1 MKRRP
6 RSFLFSLSFL
16 LVAFIVLVV
25 TFVIVIT
32 HNMREQRRLQLDF
45 IGIVSLDNSIILGI
59 DEASTC
65 IKQYR
70 DSWNDEY
77 YQIYSEKIDDLFGML
92 DKYRLDEEK
101 HLEEDIQR
109 VRRLEGFLDYQLK
122 MLKQAYP
129 DEGALFS
136 VISYVLD
143 GLYLHSTEMHLAFHN
158 DLTMGSENLYNRES
172 VTEKILVLTLSLFM
186 AALLLIFMLFVMVQ
200 RKTIQIIRQMDQNL
214 TEISNQHWDAPD
226 LDDPYFVEF
235 KPLFTSV
242 NLAKDRLHR
251 NFNELESKAEIEHQL
266 SEQRVLLVES
276 QLEMLKMQVNPHFL
290 FNALHLIGM
299 SSLLNEP
306 EKVMKLVESTGD
318 ILRYSLYNKDSFVDL
333 ADELRIIE
341 TYVYLQKE
349 STDKK
354 IEFSINCPK
363 EMEANSV
370 PPMCIQPIVENCFKH
385 SLPYFT
391 GDVWVLRID
400 CSLLDDYLCVK
411 VFDNGPG
418 VTENKSKKNSGIGLE
433 NIRKRLELEY
443 NREDLLKIR
452 SEKGVFTEV
461 ELRFPIQG

>member
-6 RSFLFSLSFL
+6 RSFLFALSFL

-25 TFVIVIT
+25 VFVIIIT
-32 HNMREQRRLQLDF
+32 YSMREQRRLQLDF
-45 IGIVSLDNSIILGI
+45 LGIVSLDNSIIMGI
-59 DEASTC
+59 DEASSC

-70 DSWNDEY
+70 DSWDDKY
-77 YQIYSEKIDDLFGML
+77 YQNYLNKVDYLFGML
-92 DKYRLDEEK
+92 ERYREDEGI

-109 VRRLEGFLDYQLK
+109 VRRLDGFLDYQLK
-122 MLKQAYP
+122 MLNQAYP

-136 VISYVLD
+136 VVSYVLD

-158 DLTMGSENLYNRES
+158 DLTLGSESLFKRES
-172 VTEKILVLTLSLFM
+172 VTVKVLATTLVFFMVGLLALF
-186 AALLLIFMLFVMVQ
+186 LLFVLVQ
-200 RKTIQIIRQMDQNL
+200 RRTIRTIKQMDQNL

-226 LDDPYFVEF
+226 LEDPYFMEF
-235 KPLFTSV
+235 LPLFKSV
-242 NLAKDRLHR
+242 NLAKSRLQR
-251 NFNELESKAEIEHQL
+251 NFNDLKTKAEIEHQL

-290 FNALHLIGM
+290 FNALHQIGM
-299 SSLLNEP
+299 ASLLNEP

-349 STDKK
+349 NAEKNID
-354 IEFSINCPK
+354 FRINCPK

-385 SLPYFT
+385 SLPNFS
-391 GDVWVLRID
+391 GDVWMLHID
-400 CSLLDDYLCVK
+400 CSLYDDYLCVK

-418 VTENKSKKNSGIGLE
+418 ITESKSKKSSGIGLE

-443 NREDLLKIR
+443 NRKDLLKIR
-452 SEKGVFTEV
+452 TEKGVFTEV
-461 ELRFPIQG
+461 ELWFPIQE